1 MNHWKIEKYDQR
13 KPKTI
18 KYYNAKK
25 QLKQKNG
32 KILIITALVSF
43 QSGFIGVQI
52 QDASTLLRKHMKNL
66 KIEMIM
72 KTNAIGMRECKSQE
86 KSTHMQNTR

>member
-25 QLKQKNG
+25 QPKRHEIEDTNNYGTGQFS
-32 KILIITALVSF
+32 IWIHWSPD
-43 QSGFIGVQI
+43 SGRQYVAQEVYEKFK
-52 QDASTLLRKHMKNL
+52 DRDEHENKCNW
-66 KIEMIM
+66 
-72 KTNAIGMRECKSQE
+72 NARV
-86 KSTHMQNTR
+86 

>member
-25 QLKQKNG
+25 QLKQN
-32 KILIITALVSF
+32 
-43 QSGFIGVQI
+43 
-52 QDASTLLRKHMKNL
+52 
-66 KIEMIM
+66 KIEDSNNYG
-72 KTNAIGMRECKSQE
+72 TG
-86 KSTHMQNTR
+86 